1 MALLL
6 HVLSSVMHRCAHC
19 HPGQRPSPP
28 GVSGG
33 WSPGCA
39 RGAGPGGT
47 TGRPFGADGVYLG
60 GRSTSS
66 WPATAVPPALGQ
78 GEDDALVDD
87 AAFQLAVGLRGLL
100 PRHGG
105 WGG

>member
-39 RGAGPGGT
+39 RGAGPGG
-47 TGRPFGADGVYLG
+47 
-60 GRSTSS
+60 
-66 WPATAVPPALGQ
+66 PPA
-78 GEDDALVDD
+78 
-87 AAFQLAVGLRGLL
+87 GLSAPMVCLTMREE
-100 PRHGG
+100 R
-105 WGG
+105 